1 MYVSLICVT
10 ATNSLCTA
18 KGVLESA
25 GILPPIPLPPGE
37 ETYYLRETSGREINT
52 QKMIGG
58 GTRDNEGLQTVAS
71 IGSDC
76 KTVGFFFSKS
86 VRKSVKRGVRVLHAR
101 SSQASHACSVSPQ
114 SHSPFWASFQTF
126 RLTTRAYL
134 NTQKYGLFCT
144 LALDIRFALISLPPA
159 CHLPR
164 GW

>member
-1 MYVSLICVT
+1 MSLICVT

-25 GILPPIPLPPGE
+25 GILPPNTPTPWWGNVLPSRNKWAWNQHPE
-37 ETYYLRETSGREINT
+37 DDRRRDKR
-52 QKMIGG
+52 QR
-58 GTRDNEGLQTVAS
+58 GTTDCGQHWTGLQNS
-71 IGSDC
+71 R
-76 KTVGFFFSKS
+76 FFFSKS

-134 NTQKYGLFCT
+134 NTQKYGLFCS